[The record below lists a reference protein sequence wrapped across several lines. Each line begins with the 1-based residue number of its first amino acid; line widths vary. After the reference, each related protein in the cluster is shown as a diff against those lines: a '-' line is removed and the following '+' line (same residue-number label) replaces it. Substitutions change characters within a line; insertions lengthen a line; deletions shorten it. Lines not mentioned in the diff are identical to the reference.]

1 MQNKNDSN
9 EPLTDREF
17 DSLLRQWQVCVESAD
32 SVSRRRDTI
41 NGFFATLSV
50 AMVTSATA
58 LWGNR
63 AIPLLLV
70 GCTVCIAWLL
80 YIWSLKKLNT
90 AKFSVIQELESKLPA
105 RPFADEW
112 GYLNSCKYA
121 KGTTIERVL
130 PVSFLVLYVAMF
142 VLLALGGE

>member
-1 MQNKNDSN
+1 MQNKNGSN

-70 GCTVCIAWLL
+70 GCTVCIA
-80 YIWSLKKLNT
+80 
-90 AKFSVIQELESKLPA
+90 
-105 RPFADEW
+105 
-112 GYLNSCKYA
+112 
-121 KGTTIERVL
+121 
-130 PVSFLVLYVAMF
+130 
-142 VLLALGGE
+142 